1 MSIKLR
7 RPRLLNEG
15 IEFDPI
21 TKLVSYLPHKED
33 YVDTSLE
40 NNPTVDDTLFPDV
53 KVWSIFKRKKGEKR
67 EDGNPLV
74 YALKGE
80 KGWKFKSEQDRKDI
94 ETQFDK
100 IASKFAKAHK
110 TGTTILMP
118 SGSDLNEHIAEVI
131 ASKSPKAEIIKG
143 VICKITTETVA
154 DIVLDFDSKF
164 RKVYKDDLK
173 SKYSELC
180 GYLDVMDKE
189 RDGYF
194 TRHLINNPKMR
205 DVLDTTLKV
214 SDDSLAK
221 YANKINGQDI
231 LIIDD
236 TISRGQTIREA
247 CKIMK
252 ECYAPKSI
260 TVLTLLSKLYEE

>member
-1 MSIKLR
+1 MGKVLR
-7 RPRLLNEG
+7 VKRRLNEG
-15 IEFDPI
+15 IDFDPL
-21 TKLVSYLPHKED
+21 TKLVSYTPHKED

-40 NNPTVDDTLFPDV
+40 TNPTVDETLFPNV

-80 KGWKFKSEQDRKDI
+80 KGWKFKSEKDRKEI

-100 IASKFAKAHK
+100 IATKFAKIHK

-118 SGSDLNEHIAEVI
+118 SGSDLNDYIAKIVT
-131 ASKSPKAEIIKG
+131 SKSPDAEIIKG
-143 VICKITTETVA
+143 AICKITTEAVE
-154 DIVLDFDSKF
+154 DIVLEFGSKF
-164 RKVYKDDLK
+164 REVYKDDLK
-173 SKYSELC
+173 SKYDELC
-180 GYLDVMDKE
+180 GYLDEMNKE
-189 RDGYF
+189 RNGYF
-194 TRHLINNPKMR
+194 TRHLVKNQEMR
-205 DVLDTTLKV
+205 DILDATLQV
-214 SDDSLAK
+214 SDDGLAR
-221 YANKINGQDI
+221 YANKINRQDI

-236 TISRGQTIREA
+236 TISRGQTIKEA